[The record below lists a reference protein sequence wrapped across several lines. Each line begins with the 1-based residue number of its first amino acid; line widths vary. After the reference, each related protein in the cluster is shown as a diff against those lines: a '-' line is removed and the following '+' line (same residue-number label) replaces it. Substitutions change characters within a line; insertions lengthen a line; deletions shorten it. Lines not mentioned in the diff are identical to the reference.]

1 MFLQIYEKYKYM
13 LTITTIIIMDK
24 FTCIFAPLYFIQ
36 PGTVVSVVNSYSATS
51 EYTPA
56 SVLNKV
62 DFPTDG
68 KPIQI

>member
-1 MFLQIYEKYKYM
+1 M
-13 LTITTIIIMDK
+13 
-24 FTCIFAPLYFIQ
+24 Q

-56 SVLNKV
+56 SVLNRV

-68 KPIQI
+68 KPIKIYPYVKSYKKNET